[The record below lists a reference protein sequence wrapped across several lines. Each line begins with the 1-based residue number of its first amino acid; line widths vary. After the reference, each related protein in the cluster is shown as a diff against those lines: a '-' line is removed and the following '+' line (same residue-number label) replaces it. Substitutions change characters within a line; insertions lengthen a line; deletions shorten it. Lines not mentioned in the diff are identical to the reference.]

1 MWNDFVKVLSE
12 APVDKLIITDIYDVA
27 GREDPKIKK
36 AVSSE
41 KLVREINKKIGHNQ
55 VTTVTQLCP
64 VMYIPNSKEVERY
77 LKKNLKGGEVVLIM
91 GAGDIYEINKKLKP
105 E

>member
-1 MWNDFVKVLSE
+1 
-12 APVDKLIITDIYDVA
+12 
-27 GREDPKIKK
+27 
-36 AVSSE
+36 
-41 KLVREINKKIGHNQ
+41 
-55 VTTVTQLCP
+55 
-64 VMYIPNSKEVERY
+64 MYIPNSKEVERY